1 MQLRKRNFYNLI
13 TSGMKNM
20 FKEFYMF
27 FNIFIFK
34 NKIVQKIV
42 NNVVKSLTKIKS

>member
-27 FNIFIFK
+27 FNISIFK
-34 NKIVQKIV
+34 NKII
-42 NNVVKSLTKIKS
+42 